1 MRGEIV
7 RMRELSIGRLI
18 LMWPISV
25 ESSLTK
31 FEPGNIKLL
40 MNWAY
45 FFSIIGVK
53 KYKPVFFLNSALNV
67 DFIPHKNLVAEWWLV
82 AKSLKKTDKTYIGIN
97 NMP

>member
-31 FEPGNIKLL
+31 FEPGWTWKYQAFDELGL
-40 MNWAY
+40 

-53 KYKPVFFLNSALNV
+53 KYKLVFFLNSALNV

-82 AKSLKKTDKTYIGIN
+82 AKSLKKLIKLI
-97 NMP
+97 